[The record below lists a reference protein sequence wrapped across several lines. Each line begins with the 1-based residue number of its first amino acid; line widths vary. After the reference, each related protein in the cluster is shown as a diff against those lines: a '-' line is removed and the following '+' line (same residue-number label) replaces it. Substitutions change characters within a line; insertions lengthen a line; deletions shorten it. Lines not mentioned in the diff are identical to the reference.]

1 MQKLVI
7 KTPFMGI
14 QPCEIEF
21 DRFLL
26 LIGEQASGKSTIAKL
41 IYFFQG
47 LPDAIYQEIADSYM
61 EVSIGK
67 QGTFLPI
74 SVGLTWKFEQIFN
87 QLYEDFNLEFH
98 YESNLIIE
106 CDYNSEYNN
115 KYPIHDFVNVE
126 STHLDSISE
135 QYYERR
141 KQGRNSSNSESIK
154 LTSQQQLLKDINQL
168 FSRKTTDQNYLIA
181 GRNNIVAFSEYFE
194 IKVKADMEKLMED
207 EVKKQNLQR
216 KIRGGNEKLL
226 LEFVNWA
233 SDIRKY
239 FQYNGG
245 TFKAVKS
252 DLENKE
258 ALNLF
263 EKIFAK
269 ILKAAYR
276 HDSNGEFLKLKD
288 KQKVFM
294 RDASS
299 GQQEVLRVLQGLFL
313 SVGLKNRREFF
324 VVEEPETHLYPL
336 AQKELINA
344 FALFLNT
351 IKEGRLIITTHSPYI
366 LACVNILLF
375 AHYVAKEAPKQKN
388 SILKEV
394 PKDFWL
400 DSNMFSAY
408 SLGQEGAYCK
418 NIKDAETGLI
428 DQTYLDLISEQLGL
442 QYQQLYNILVANHV

>member
-1 MQKLVI
+1 
-7 KTPFMGI
+7 
-14 QPCEIEF
+14 
-21 DRFLL
+21 
-26 LIGEQASGKSTIAKL
+26 
-41 IYFFQG
+41 
-47 LPDAIYQEIADSYM
+47 
-61 EVSIGK
+61 
-67 QGTFLPI
+67 
-74 SVGLTWKFEQIFN
+74 
-87 QLYEDFNLEFH
+87 
-98 YESNLIIE
+98 
-106 CDYNSEYNN
+106 
-115 KYPIHDFVNVE
+115 
-126 STHLDSISE
+126 
-135 QYYERR
+135 
-141 KQGRNSSNSESIK
+141 
-154 LTSQQQLLKDINQL
+154 
-168 FSRKTTDQNYLIA
+168 
-181 GRNNIVAFSEYFE
+181 
-194 IKVKADMEKLMED
+194 MEKIMED

-233 SDIRKY
+233 ADIRKY

-252 DLENKE
+252 GLENKE

-276 HDSNGEFLKLKD
+276 HGSDGEFLKLKD

-324 VVEEPETHLYPL
+324 VIEEPETHLYPL

-351 IKEGRLIITTHSPYI
+351 IQEGRLIITTHSPYI

-375 AHYVAKEAPKQKN
+375 AHYVAKEAPKHKN
-388 SILKEV
+388 SILKSV
-394 PKDFWL
+394 QKDFWL
-400 DSNMFSAY
+400 DGNMFSAY
-408 SLGQEGAYCK
+408 ALGQEGAYCK
-418 NIKDAETGLI
+418 NIKDPATGLI
-428 DQTYLDLISEQLGL
+428 EQTYLDLISEQLGL
-442 QYQQLYNILVANHV
+442 QYHHLYNILTENHV